1 MKKRILQFSLCFAVL
16 TGLTLNTGIRAAG
29 PGEAEKNIAEL
40 TKYFEQKGYDFKSML
55 EDERFELV
63 EDITSKFTR
72 SAEVRIESLEDYQ
85 KVLRI
90 DKKIKVLP
98 EFLNTYA
105 ADLIAAEEEYGIP
118 KEIIAGILG
127 VESEY
132 GQYSG
137 SYNPFNAYVSM
148 YAEGYRSKFARAQL
162 EELLIFAKKYDLD
175 VFEMRSSYAGAMSYA
190 QFIPYSLNR
199 WFVGDD
205 LYDMGNNIRSI
216 GKYLAHFK
224 EITGDVESAILRY
237 NNSELYRGAVLGLAD
252 EAETILG
259 SE

>member
-1 MKKRILQFSLCFAVL
+1 MKKRILLISFFISSMMILSS
-16 TGLTLNTGIRAAG
+16 AG
-29 PGEAEKNIAEL
+29 NLHASSSGDVEKNIAEL
-40 TKYFEQKGYDFKSML
+40 TKYFESKGYDFKSML
-55 EDERFELV
+55 EDSRFKLV

-85 KVLRI
+85 QVLRI
-90 DKKIKVLP
+90 DKKVKVLP
-98 EFLNTYA
+98 EFLETYI
-105 ADLIAAEEEYGIP
+105 ADLEAAEAEYGIP
-118 KEIIAGILG
+118 KQIIAGILG

-132 GQYSG
+132 GVYKG

-175 VFEMRSSYAGAMSYA
+175 VFEMSSSYAGAMSYA

-205 LYDMGNNIRSI
+205 LYDMGNNIRSVA
-216 GKYLAHFK
+216 KYLAHFK

-237 NNSELYRGAVLGLAD
+237 NNSELYRGAVLGLAK
-252 EAETILG
+252 EAEAILE